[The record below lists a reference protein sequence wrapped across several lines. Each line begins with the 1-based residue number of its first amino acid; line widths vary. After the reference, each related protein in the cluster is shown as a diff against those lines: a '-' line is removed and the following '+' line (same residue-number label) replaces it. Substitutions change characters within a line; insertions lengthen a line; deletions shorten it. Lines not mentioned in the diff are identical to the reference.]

1 MTTVLSNSPVCDDTR
16 RGGLY
21 AGNVYVYS
29 ATPASQR
36 LVGFA
41 RELIAEAFGDRDP
54 RTAQHDMPVEEFAAL
69 LADLKP
75 RFIHHPRCKELL
87 PEVIASL
94 GCDLAGTYFDVP
106 RLRTSTS
113 GSYLT
118 SGISYAFHP
127 HRDCWYSAP
136 FNQINWW
143 IPIYEVVPENVMAFH
158 PEYFATAVK
167 NGSRRYDYAEWNRT
181 SRVEAA
187 KHVHQDTRD
196 QPKPEEPL
204 RLDPQVRVV
213 PEPGGIMLFS
223 GAQLHSTVP
232 NTSGRTRFS
241 IDFRTVN
248 IDDVRARR
256 AAVNV
261 DAECT
266 GTTLRDFVRC
276 SDLAPMPEELALAYE
291 TEALA
296 HANRFRRGTPDRP
309 AVTTAE

>member
-1 MTTVLSNSPVCDDTR
+1 MTTVFSNSVVDDDTR
-16 RGGLY
+16 RGLLY
-21 AGNVYVYS
+21 EGKVFVHS
-29 ATPASQR
+29 ATPASR
-36 LVGFA
+36 DLVDFA

-54 RTAQHDMPVEEFAAL
+54 ETAQFDMPVEEFAAL

-75 RFIHHPRCKELL
+75 RFIHHPECKKLL
-87 PEVIASL
+87 PAVLEEL
-94 GCDLAGTYFDVP
+94 GCRLDRTYFDVP

-113 GSYLT
+113 GDYLT

-158 PEYFATAVK
+158 PGYFDRPVR
-167 NGSRRYDYAEWNRT
+167 NGSARYDYAEWNRT
-181 SRVEAA
+181 SRLTAA
-187 KHVHQDTRD
+187 QHLRGDTRE
-196 QPKPEEPL
+196 QPRPEEPVE
-204 RLDPQVRVV
+204 LDPQVRVV
-213 PEPGGIMLFS
+213 PEPGGVMLFS

-248 IDDVRARR
+248 LDDVRARR
-256 AAVNV
+256 GAVNV
-261 DAECT
+261 DAACT

-276 SDLAPMPEELALAYE
+276 SDLDPMPEELAGEYE
-291 TEALA
+291 AEALA
-296 HANRFRRGTPDRP
+296 RLG
-309 AVTTAE
+309 